1 MTMTEQQRLAAI
13 ADAIDAARPAIRND
27 GGDIE
32 LVSADDKRVY
42 VRLKGR
48 CTTCAFAMQ
57 TLGGIRRRLMKTLDK
72 PVLVVPYED

>member
-1 MTMTEQQRLAAI
+1 MTDDERLAIITDTIEAS
-13 ADAIDAARPAIRND
+13 RPAIQAD

-32 LVSADDKRVY
+32 YVCFDNDRVR

-48 CTTCAFAMQ
+48 CQGCSLAMQ
-57 TLGGIRRRLMKTLDK
+57 TLGGIRRILLGLLDG

>member
-1 MTMTEQQRLAAI
+1 MTDDERLAII
-13 ADAIDAARPAIRND
+13 ADTIEASRPAIQAD

-32 LVSADDKRVY
+32 YVCFDNDRVR

-48 CTTCAFAMQ
+48 CQNCSLAMQ
-57 TLGGIRRRLMKTLDK
+57 TLGGIRRILLGLLDR